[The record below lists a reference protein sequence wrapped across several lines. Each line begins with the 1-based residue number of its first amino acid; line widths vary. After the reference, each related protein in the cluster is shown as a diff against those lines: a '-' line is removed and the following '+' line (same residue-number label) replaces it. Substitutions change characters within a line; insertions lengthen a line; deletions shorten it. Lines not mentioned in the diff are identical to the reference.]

1 MTDDTHEQDGPQ
13 GLDEAELAQ
22 DLEVRDAGETD
33 AVSGGGGPIIE
44 IVGRPQTG
52 AGE

>member
-1 MTDDTHEQDGPQ
+1 MTDDTYEQDGPH

-22 DLEVRDAGETD
+22 DLEIKDAGETD
-33 AVSGGGGPIIE
+33 AVSGGEVVIE
-44 IVGRPQTG
+44 LIGRPMSG

>member
-1 MTDDTHEQDGPQ
+1 MTDDTHAQDGPQ

-22 DLEVRDAGETD
+22 DLELEDAEETD
-33 AVSGGGGPIIE
+33 AVKGGIVVTE
-44 IVGRPQTG
+44 IVGRPMSG

>member
-1 MTDDTHEQDGPQ
+1 MTDDTHEQDGLQ

-22 DLEVRDAGETD
+22 DLEIKDAGETD
-33 AVSGGGGPIIE
+33 AVSGGEVVIE
-44 IVGRPQTG
+44 IVGRPDTG